1 MSQPIA
7 ETTEGAPGADDLA
20 RPKRADARRNQERL
34 IDAARQVFADQGV
47 SASMES
53 IAKTAGVGVG
63 TLYRHFP
70 CRIDVVE
77 AVYST
82 DVEELAEAARSAVA
96 ELEPWPAVV
105 AFFDAFLRYARTKQ
119 TLLGELQKAFEK
131 DPELQ
136 SRSREK
142 IYEAFDLV
150 IDRARAAGV
159 IRDDVTGSDI
169 TQLMAPVCT
178 NPAVSEDQRLLL
190 ISMILDGLRYQAEAS
205 AQR

>member
-1 MSQPIA
+1 MSQRIA
-7 ETTEGAPGADDLA
+7 ENQGGVPAPDEAA
-20 RPKRADARRNQERL
+20 RPKRADARRNQELL
-34 IDAARQVFADQGV
+34 IDAARQVFQDQGV

-96 ELEPWPAVV
+96 DLEPWPAVV
-105 AFFDAFLRYARTKQ
+105 AFFDAFVRYARTKQ

-131 DPELQ
+131 DPDLQ

-142 IYEAFDLV
+142 INGAFDLV
-150 IDRARAAGV
+150 IDRAREAGV
-159 IRDDVTGSDI
+159 IRADVRGSDI
-169 TQLMAPVCT
+169 TQLVAPVCT
-178 NPAVSEDQRLLL
+178 NPGVSPDQRELL
-190 ISMILDGLRYQAEAS
+190 ISMILDGLRYQAEGAER
-205 AQR
+205 A